1 MALVMSGF
9 PPNRCDRGRM
19 TSTRSHRPWARTFVA
34 GTCATLPLIAPP
46 VAFAADTPLPI
57 AQITGGGPGGSI
69 WTDIEDSRVV
79 CGRTGFA
86 IGDAELGTLDDAYDS
101 AWLLANGSDTSTSE
115 PYVAPDPVDVTDATV
130 TGGAQTLG
138 SLQVSTQYKFFQ
150 DAARL
155 RVVHTFT
162 NPTAAPITQTFQSL
176 TNLGSDSATTIVG
189 TSSGDLAWT
198 SGDRWLVTRDT
209 SDPVVSTVT
218 SGPGSTLQPTLVS
231 FTCTTTSSTPGTED
245 DVRSVWEV
253 TVPGGQTR
261 YLVFFA
267 ELSPT
272 ATDALAAMADYDTAP
287 ALSDERFAGIAEAEL
302 SKILNWQF
310 EAPTPAPSPPAAQY
324 PVDCGVFPK
333 RIRSTGTTKVLG
345 PGCRTNAGKKV
356 RVSVTARAGG
366 TAARGDVVYFRLITR
381 KDGTKLIRT
390 FGHRL
395 NLRLTFEAPAT
406 GEYAAYTAARG
417 YKLR

>member
-1 MALVMSGF
+1 M
-9 PPNRCDRGRM
+9 
-19 TSTRSHRPWARTFVA
+19 
-34 GTCATLPLIAPP
+34 PLIAPP
-46 VAFAADTPLPI
+46 AVFAADTPLPI

-69 WTDIEDSRVV
+69 WSDIANSRVV

-101 AWLLANGSDTSTSE
+101 AWLLANGSDTSTAE
-115 PYVAPDPVDVTDATV
+115 PYVAPDPADVTDATV

-162 NPTAAPITQTFQSL
+162 NPTATPITQTFQSL

-218 SGPGSTLQPTLVS
+218 SGPGTTQQPTLVS
-231 FTCTTTSSTPGTED
+231 FTCTTTSSTPGGED
-245 DVRSVWEV
+245 DPRSVWEV
-253 TVPGGQTR
+253 TVPAGETR
-261 YLVFFA
+261 YLVFFG

-272 ATDALAAMADYDTAP
+272 TTDALAAMAGYDTAP
-287 ALSDERFAGIAEAEL
+287 ALSDERFTGIPEAEL
-302 SKILNWQF
+302 SKILNWEF
-310 EAPTPAPSPPAAQY
+310 ETPTPTPPPLAAQY
-324 PVDCGVFPK
+324 PVDCGIFPK
-333 RIRSTGTTKVLG
+333 RIRLTGTTKVLS

-356 RVSVTARAGG
+356 RVSVTARARS
-366 TAARGDVVYFRLITR
+366 TTARGDIVYFRLITR
-381 KDGTKLIRT
+381 KNGTKLIRT

-406 GEYAAYTAARG
+406 GEFAAYTAAHG